1 MFISDLTVL
10 FNSFFC
16 GGLCVCWKTA
26 NLICFQINFKNWGTA
41 KCVCVYIYI
50 KYSVFS
56 YVCSACKQYLEKYP
70 EDHNL
75 LWEVE
80 GAGCWF
86 QRTSIISKWQKEKLK
101 IAGMDA
107 LFCCFLSLLQSWIN
121 TLQVQQR
128 LLWILPMETSRKIF
142 ICPEICEMIFG
153 MVNCY
158 IKAL

>member
-56 YVCSACKQYLEKYP
+56 YICSACKQYLEKYP

-86 QRTSIISKWQKEKLK
+86 QRTPITTVLQREKLK

-107 LFCCFLSLLQSWIN
+107 LFCFLMLCKSCTVECLFSSDFC
-121 TLQVQQR
+121 
-128 LLWILPMETSRKIF
+128 EH
-142 ICPEICEMIFG
+142 CPWKLAERFLFVPRSVRSYLEWLIAI
-153 MVNCY
+153 
-158 IKAL
+158 